1 MPLARTDA
9 GIDWLVITAAS
20 RAQASGYRSMLRERA
35 ACGLLKGVRRWLVV
49 PDPKDVRAGS
59 GNATLVAMAR
69 VLAARLAE
77 LHRQSK
83 KPRTLDDLLIGQR
96 VIVIH
101 SGGDSRRL
109 PSYAACGKL
118 FLPLDRRLS
127 DGRSATMFDLIL
139 ADLIRVHVQGA
150 PEGTTLV
157 ASGDV
162 LLNASAHSI
171 DLCEKGVVGVAF
183 AAAPEVAAKHGVYVR
198 GSGDRVT
205 QFLQKPTEEELRRQ
219 GAMTEDGRAL
229 VDSGL
234 VSADGQT
241 MTRLLWAFGLRL
253 EKESGRLRLSGEFA
267 RIVEARAKAMDLY
280 QDVLMAA
287 SGSPAGPPSL
297 QKALAGIPFRVRV
310 IPSCDF
316 LHIGT
321 TSQLLSIAAKD
332 PRVRDGVSP
341 RRSAVVLASPGA
353 GKLRAASDCWID
365 ACSFH
370 ASATLPG
377 ENVLVGVDVRRSVKM
392 PRGWGVVVVPLSNA
406 RCVPIAFGI
415 NDDFKLTAERGGTFG
430 GKSLADLVERVPDP
444 HAVWRAAVGGA
455 GSIPCAERTL
465 YHARVWP
472 VVGKGVDAIEAVR
485 WMWTIG
491 ARPSNAWIRSRHIS
505 VAEAMNLCDRA
516 AIVERRRVLASHAAG
531 ESHPGKGDG
540 DVGTTPIADLTP
552 EDAARMLL
560 RHTRAAWREG
570 SPTRRASALWIS
582 SEIAR
587 VAGRD
592 PAPLEKAALQAVA
605 EAVSLSARAARS
617 RDRTAV
623 SWKPLLPEQA
633 SWASAPARIDLAGGW
648 SDTPPICHDLGGAVV
663 NAAVRVGGRAA
674 VHAIVRRT
682 ERSGLT
688 ITSTDLGRTTRI
700 RHVSR
705 LAAPFDATDWSAL
718 SCAAIGLSAGSDR
731 RPRSIEE
738 VTERFWRGPGGLH
751 VTTFSTLPKGSGLGT
766 SSILGATV
774 LAALANAC
782 GSTPSVTALSA
793 RTLTLEQMLGTGGGW
808 QDQAGGLSPGVK
820 FLTTAP
826 GDLQVPRTTPLAQ
839 TLFTSPDGPQMLLYF
854 TGVRRM
860 ARDILHGV
868 VGRYLARNAATLRA
882 IHALKAG
889 ASAMADAVT
898 RGDQAEF
905 CARLAEYWTLKRD
918 IDPGAAHPAV
928 DAAISLV
935 QRDLLAWEL
944 PGAGGGGFLFM
955 IARDPGA
962 TARVQ
967 RTLTRYAPNEQ
978 ARFADVSVDP
988 TGLRVIRT

>member
-1 MPLARTDA
+1 MPLTRTDA

-35 ACGLLKGVRRWLVV
+35 TCGLLKGVRRWLVV

-69 VLAARLAE
+69 VLTARLAE
-77 LHRQSK
+77 LQRQSK
-83 KPRTLDDLLIGQR
+83 KPRTLHDLLLGQR
-96 VIVIH
+96 VLVIH

-139 ADLIRVHVQGA
+139 ADLMRVHLRGA
-150 PEGTTLV
+150 PEGTTLI

-171 DLCEKGVVGVAF
+171 DLCPRGVVGVAF
-183 AAAPEVAAKHGVYVR
+183 PAAPEVAAKHGVYVR
-198 GSGDRVT
+198 EQDDRVA
-205 QFLQKPTEEELRRQ
+205 QFLQKPTKEELKRR

-234 VSADGQT
+234 VSIDGAT
-241 MTRLLWAFGLRL
+241 MTRILRAFGLRL
-253 EKESGRLRLSGEFA
+253 EKDSGRIRLSGELA
-267 RIVEARAKAMDLY
+267 RIADATAKAMDLY

-287 SGSPAGPPSL
+287 AGSRAGPPTL
-297 QKALAGIPFRVRV
+297 QRALGGIPFRVRV

-321 TSQLLSIAAKD
+321 TSQLLSIAARD
-332 PRVRDGVSP
+332 PRVRDGISSV
-341 RRSAVVLASPGA
+341 RTAVVLACPGA
-353 GKLRAASDCWID
+353 DKLRAASDCWID

-370 ASATLPG
+370 APARLPG
-377 ENVLVGVDVRRSVKM
+377 ENVLVGVDVRQPLKL

-415 NDDFKLTAERGGTFG
+415 DDDFKLTADRGGTFG
-430 GKSLADLVERVPDP
+430 GMPLGDLIDRVPDP
-444 HAVWRAAVGGA
+444 VAVWRAVEGGA
-455 GSIPCAERTL
+455 GSLPHTQHTL

-472 VVGKGVDAIEAVR
+472 VVANGVDAIGAIR
-485 WMWTIG
+485 WMWTTG
-491 ARPSNAWIRSRHIS
+491 AKPSSAWREAERVS
-505 VAEAMNLCDRA
+505 VAEAMNLCDRGA
-516 AIVERRRVLASHAAG
+516 MIQRRRVLASHAAA
-531 ESHPGKGDG
+531 ESRPGKERADTA
-540 DVGTTPIADLTP
+540 TTPIADLTP
-552 EDAARMLL
+552 EDAARMLS
-560 RHTRAAWREG
+560 RHTRAAWLEE

-587 VAGRD
+587 VARRD
-592 PAPLEKAALQAVA
+592 PAPLAKAAMQAVA
-605 EAVSLSARAARS
+605 EAVSLSAIAARS
-617 RDRTAV
+617 RDRAAV
-623 SWKPLLPEQA
+623 SRKPLLPEQS

-648 SDTPPICHDLGGAVV
+648 SDTPPICHDVGGAVV

-682 ERSGLT
+682 DRPGLM

-700 RHVSR
+700 RDVAR
-705 LAAPFDATDWSAL
+705 LTPPFDATMWASL
-718 SCAAIGLSAGSDR
+718 SCAAIALSDSSDR
-731 RPRSIEE
+731 RPRSINEF
-738 VTERFWRGPGGLH
+738 TERFWRGSGGLH
-751 VTTFSTLPKGSGLGT
+751 VTTFSALPKGSGLGT

-774 LAALANAC
+774 LAALADAS
-782 GSTPSVTALSA
+782 GSTPSLTALSA

-808 QDQAGGLSPGVK
+808 QDQAGGLLPGVK
-820 FLTTAP
+820 FLTTAS
-826 GDLQVPRTTPLAQ
+826 GIHQVPRSTPLAH
-839 TLFTSPDGPQMLLYF
+839 TLFAAPDGPQMLLYF

-868 VGRYLARNAATLRA
+868 VGRYLSQNAATRRA

-928 DAAISLV
+928 DAAIALIEK
-935 QRDLLAWEL
+935 DLLAWEL
-944 PGAGGGGFLFM
+944 PGAGGGGYLFM
-955 IARDPGA
+955 IARDPA
-962 TARVQ
+962 AAARVQ

-978 ARFADVSVDP
+978 ARFASVSVDP
-988 TGLRVIRT
+988 AGLRVIRT